1 MNIEAWCNWFT
12 RGSDKAE
19 FVGSSPIASTKV
31 EIEGSTPS
39 LWTILR
45 CGVIGLHATLIKW
58 NLGVQVPPSQ
68 LKDTYSNFK
77 PFNFFLNP
85 NVSCLLPLNPNPVIG
100 PD

>member
-39 LWTILR
+39 LWTNIEMWCNWFTR
-45 CGVIGLHATLIKW
+45 HSDKVEFGGSS
-58 NLGVQVPPSQ
+58 PSISTKRYIQQ
-68 LKDTYSNFK
+68 L
-77 PFNFFLNP
+77 
-85 NVSCLLPLNPNPVIG
+85 
-100 PD
+100 